1 MTWLTPGGAAAALF
15 VGASVWLGLGWRG
28 FIPLSFFLLSGSLLT
43 RLATG
48 TSPSRTAR
56 QVLANGGIA
65 AAAALFGRWPE
76 AAGALAAAAA
86 DTWATELGAFSPTP
100 PRLITT
106 GTSVPT
112 GRSGGITP
120 LGTAGGLAGAAAIA
134 VLATVVAP
142 ALGWRA
148 AAIVAGAGSF
158 GMLADSLL
166 GATLQAGY
174 ACPVCGMISDQ
185 PEDRHGHEPGHLV
198 RGVRWLD
205 NDLVNVAGSLVGALL
220 ARLGTA
226 ALVPGS

>member
-1 MTWLTPGGAAAALF
+1 MTWLTPGGVAAALL

-28 FIPLSFFLLSGSLLT
+28 FIPLFFFLLSGSLLT

-48 TSPSRTAR
+48 ASPRRTGR

-86 DTWATELGAFSPTP
+86 DTWATEIGAFSPTP
-100 PRLITT
+100 PRLITS
-106 GTSVPT
+106 GASVPA

-120 LGTAGGLAGAAAIA
+120 LGTAGGLAGSAAIA
-134 VLATVVAP
+134 VLAALVAP
-142 ALGWRA
+142 LAWRT
-148 AAIVAGAGSF
+148 AAIVTAAGCL

-185 PEDRHGHEPGHLV
+185 PVDRHGHEPGHLV

-220 ARLGTA
+220 AWLGTA
-226 ALVPGS
+226 TLVPGS

>member
-1 MTWLTPGGAAAALF
+1 VTWLTPGGVAAALL

-28 FIPLSFFLLSGSLLT
+28 FIPLFFFLLSGSLLT

-48 TSPSRTAR
+48 ASPRRTGR

-86 DTWATELGAFSPTP
+86 DTWATEIGAFSPTP
-100 PRLITT
+100 PRLITN
-106 GTSVPT
+106 GASVPA

-120 LGTAGGLAGAAAIA
+120 LGTAGGLAGSAAIA
-134 VLATVVAP
+134 VLAALVAP
-142 ALGWRA
+142 LGWRT
-148 AAIVAGAGSF
+148 AAIVTAAGCL

-185 PEDRHGHEPGHLV
+185 PVDRHGHEPGYLV

-205 NDLVNVAGSLVGALL
+205 NDLVNVAGALVGALL
-220 ARLGTA
+220 AWLGTA
-226 ALVPGS
+226 TLVPGS

>member
-1 MTWLTPGGAAAALF
+1 MTWLTPGGVAAALL

-28 FIPLSFFLLSGSLLT
+28 FIPLFFFLLSGSLLT

-48 TSPSRTAR
+48 ASPRRTGR

-86 DTWATELGAFSPTP
+86 DTWATEIGAFSPTP
-100 PRLITT
+100 PRLITS
-106 GTSVPT
+106 GASVPA

-120 LGTAGGLAGAAAIA
+120 LGTAGGLAGSAAIA
-134 VLATVVAP
+134 VLAALVAP
-142 ALGWRA
+142 LAWRT
-148 AAIVAGAGSF
+148 AAIVTAAGCL

-174 ACPVCGMISDQ
+174 ACPACGMISDQ
-185 PEDRHGHEPGHLV
+185 PVDRHGHEPGHLV

-220 ARLGTA
+220 AWLGTA
-226 ALVPGS
+226 TLVPGS